1 MKSKGKLSRTIVSSA
16 VLKLILCFLLRCPVF
31 MYSKCV
37 TAVDGDR
44 TEWSV
49 LCISVLQTFRIEA
62 LKVFY
67 TSAVILVSL

>member
-1 MKSKGKLSRTIVSSA
+1 
-16 VLKLILCFLLRCPVF
+16 

-44 TEWSV
+44 TEWPV

-62 LKVFY
+62 LKDFY
-67 TSAVILVSL
+67 TSAVILVAS